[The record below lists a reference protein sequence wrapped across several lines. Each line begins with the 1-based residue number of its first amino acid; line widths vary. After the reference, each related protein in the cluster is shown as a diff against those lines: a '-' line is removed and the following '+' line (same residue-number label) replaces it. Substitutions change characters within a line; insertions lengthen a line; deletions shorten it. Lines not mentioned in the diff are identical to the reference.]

1 MRLFSS
7 LTDPALISCL
17 NDGGIVVLPTDTMY
31 GLVARASD
39 KQAVEKLYRLRG
51 RAPQKPCVV
60 LIAGRWQIAD
70 NKLWT
75 PMHKALADQ
84 HWPGPLSLVAP
95 TSKTEEYL
103 HRGTHTLAYRVPA
116 HEQLRKLLA
125 NTGPLIAPSANKEG
139 ERPATTIQEAQNYFN
154 DQIDGYVDGGALAV
168 NAPSTVAGVV
178 DGEIYIFRQ
187 GILEM

>member
-1 MRLFSS
+1 M
-7 LTDPALISCL
+7 
-17 NDGGIVVLPTDTMY
+17 LPTDTMY